1 MKRLIDALKKC
12 ADAHKVEFKHYD
24 EENQVGIFGY
34 SVPLVADVTSIVR
47 GFSGSTSSVD
57 ADGGWGIITVYLDE
71 VEMLPDDKIDWSL
84 IKMALPHD
92 D

>member
-34 SVPLVADVTSIVR
+34 SVPLVADVTSIVH
-47 GFSGSTSSVD
+47 GFTGRYGPVS
-57 ADGGWGIITVYLDE
+57 ADQGWGCVTVYLDE
-71 VEMLPDDKIDWSL
+71 CEMLPDSEIDWAV